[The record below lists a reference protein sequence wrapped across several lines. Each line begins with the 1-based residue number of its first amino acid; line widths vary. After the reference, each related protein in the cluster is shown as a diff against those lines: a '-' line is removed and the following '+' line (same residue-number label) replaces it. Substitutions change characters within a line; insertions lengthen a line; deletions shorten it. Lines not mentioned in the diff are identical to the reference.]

1 MGGIVGGIVGG
12 IFQSNAA
19 GKAARAQ
26 EAAANQNIAFQRE
39 SRDLITDRVDPFYNS
54 GQNALAALNFEL
66 YGGERPVMGAS
77 TPTVQSFTEA
87 NPEYAAVE
95 AERQRLFR
103 NASGDDRDPY
113 RIGQYDRQRG
123 IAKTVDRYRVG
134 DQVFDSQ
141 QEAQRYATANT
152 SGGTPYAGY
161 QQSLGYENQLAQGVR
176 AIDASA
182 ASRGG
187 LYSGATLEASQQ
199 FGQELA
205 DNDYQTYLN
214 RLSAQ
219 AGAGQNAAALQATNI
234 SNTANAVGNSLGAI
248 GNVQAAGAIGQ
259 GNALSGTLN
268 NLSGVFANAQANN
281 QSPLSRQTLLGF

>member
-123 IAKTVDRYRVG
+123 IAKTVDRYR
-134 DQVFDSQ
+134 
-141 QEAQRYATANT
+141 
-152 SGGTPYAGY
+152 
-161 QQSLGYENQLAQGVR
+161 
-176 AIDASA
+176 
-182 ASRGG
+182 
-187 LYSGATLEASQQ
+187 
-199 FGQELA
+199 
-205 DNDYQTYLN
+205 N